1 MKAHRPARVIRGSY
15 ASSEG
20 ELLVEVEVL
29 VECKIETS
37 LAIFALDEGERMKY

>member
-1 MKAHRPARVIRGSY
+1 MKAHRPARVIRGY

-20 ELLVEVEVL
+20 ELLVEVVL

-37 LAIFALDEGERMKY
+37 LAIFALDEGERVKC